1 MKTLYTA
8 HVTAR
13 GGRNGEVKSH
23 DGVLNLETRTP
34 KEMGGSGGFY
44 TNPEQ
49 LFAAGY
55 AACFDGALN
64 FVANKHDIKLEGT
77 SITAHVNFD
86 FAGEGDFNLSVKL
99 DVELPGVD
107 ETTALE
113 LIEKAHHTCPYSKGI
128 EGNVPVETNLIRNA

>member
-1 MKTLYTA
+1 MNTLYTA

-23 DGVLNLETRTP
+23 DGILNLETRTP

-55 AACFDGALN
+55 SSCFDGALN
-64 FVANKHDIKLEGT
+64 LVARQSGIKLESS
-77 SITAHVNFD
+77 SITAHVNFNTS
-86 FAGEGDFNLSVKL
+86 GGSNFNLSVKL
-99 DVELPGVD
+99 DVELPGI
-107 ETTALE
+107 EEKTALN

-128 EGNVPVETNLIRNA
+128 SGNVPVETQLIRNA